1 MKCRNHSTIAVATI
15 FAISNTPFFTI
26 VLLMNTPYEI
36 LQEYS
41 DKVVLKDVM
50 ERHGVANIVQ

>member
-1 MKCRNHSTIAVATI
+1 
-15 FAISNTPFFTI
+15 
-26 VLLMNTPYEI
+26 MNTTYEI
-36 LQEYS
+36 HQEYS